1 MRKFLKNDFLKKYI
15 KSLRFRIFIIVL
27 LVGMIPVFV
36 LKNGIL
42 RNFEE
47 QSIRQ
52 RGNLVQAQCVNIAGQ
67 LADTDYIEKKG
78 SEGIE
83 NELNQLANLYNGR
96 IVIVNNAFIIVKD
109 TFGLDE
115 NKTIISEEVVKC
127 FQGQD
132 TLNYNESGRFIEMTV
147 PVKNPVTQEM
157 KGMMI
162 VSMPTEDIQDSRE
175 ALGRQVFLLQAGM
188 LLLIFGI
195 AFYTSR
201 MLVKPFDKVTQS
213 LEEITGGFLEEDL
226 SILDY
231 TETELLSEAY
241 NRMLKRMKSLDDS
254 RQEFVSNVSHELKTP
269 ITSMKV
275 LADSLLAQQDVP
287 VELYKEFMGDIAEE
301 IERENKI
308 INDRG
313 ISV

>member
-1 MRKFLKNDFLKKYI
+1 MRKFLKNDFLKKYV

-132 TLNYNESGRFIEMTV
+132 TLNYNES
-147 PVKNPVTQEM
+147 
-157 KGMMI
+157 
-162 VSMPTEDIQDSRE
+162 
-175 ALGRQVFLLQAGM
+175 
-188 LLLIFGI
+188 
-195 AFYTSR
+195 
-201 MLVKPFDKVTQS
+201 
-213 LEEITGGFLEEDL
+213 
-226 SILDY
+226 
-231 TETELLSEAY
+231 
-241 NRMLKRMKSLDDS
+241 
-254 RQEFVSNVSHELKTP
+254 
-269 ITSMKV
+269 
-275 LADSLLAQQDVP
+275 
-287 VELYKEFMGDIAEE
+287 
-301 IERENKI
+301 
-308 INDRG
+308 
-313 ISV
+313 